1 MPELIRRP
9 FVFLRHG
16 QSTSNL
22 NRRIAGQRD
31 VPLTAQGERE
41 ARQASAL
48 LGDVAWPLIVAS
60 PLERARR
67 TAELATGRAPH
78 CLVGG
83 LKERHWGEHEEQL
96 IPETMPYLLSPKGG
110 ESWAD
115 FVTRIVAT
123 LNALLVEHETP
134 LIVGHSGLIRVI
146 RYLDS
151 GSPEGPRT
159 DNAVPQWVAPHGTR
173 GWEIRPLREPDMAH
187 LPRLSTTT

>member
-9 FVFLRHG
+9 FAFLRHG

-41 ARQASAL
+41 AHQASLL

-78 CLVGG
+78 CLIGG
-83 LKERHWGEHEEQL
+83 LKERHWGEHEEHP
-96 IPETMPYLLSPKGG
+96 IPETMPYLLSPEGG

-159 DNAVPQWVAPHGTR
+159 DNAMPQWVAPYGTR
-173 GWEIRPLREPDMAH
+173 GWEIRPLLESDVAH
-187 LPRLSTTT
+187 LPRLSKTT

>member
-41 ARQASAL
+41 ARQAYAL
-48 LGDVAWPLIVAS
+48 LGDIDWPLIVAS

-78 CLVGG
+78 CLIGG
-83 LKERHWGEHEEQL
+83 LKERHWGEHEEQP
-96 IPETMPYLLSPKGG
+96 IPETMPYLLSPEGG
-110 ESWAD
+110 ESWVG

-134 LIVGHSGLIRVI
+134 LVIGHSGLIRVI

-151 GSPEGPRT
+151 GTPNGPRT
-159 DNAVPQWVAPHGTR
+159 DNAVPQWVAPYGIR
-173 GWEIRPLREPDMAH
+173 SWEIRPLREPDVSH